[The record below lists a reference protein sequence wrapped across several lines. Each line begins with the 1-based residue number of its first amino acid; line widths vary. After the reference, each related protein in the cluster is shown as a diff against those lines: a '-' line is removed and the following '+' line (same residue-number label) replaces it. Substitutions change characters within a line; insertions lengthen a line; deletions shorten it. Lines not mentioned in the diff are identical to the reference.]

1 MNVMLAWSYMEILGQ
16 ILTIDDNYPV
26 SASFY
31 TNSFIHKTG
40 GIFDLTKLATNFDKN
55 GGGHA
60 NACGCRIK
68 PIDEKIVT
76 DREVTNEDIDSNIN
90 EWLDIWSQ
98 R

>member
-1 MNVMLAWSYMEILGQ
+1 
-16 ILTIDDNYPV
+16 
-26 SASFY
+26 
-31 TNSFIHKTG
+31 
-40 GIFDLTKLATNFDKN
+40 LTKLATNFDKN

>member
-1 MNVMLAWSYMEILGQ
+1 LGA
-16 ILTIDDNYPV
+16 TFGEGDSYPV

-31 TNSFIHKTG
+31 TNSFLHRSG
-40 GIFDLTKLATNFDKN
+40 GIYDLTALATRFDPD

-68 PIDEKIVT
+68 PIDGLSVA
-76 DREVTNEDIDSNIN
+76 DRGISEDDIARNIGA
-90 EWLDIWSQ
+90 WLQMWSE